1 MVAVVNWIDKTAPVA
16 TVNYSTQGWTRNE
29 VSATVSFDEADVEIL
44 NNNKSDTFIF
54 NKNGSFMFR
63 YRDKAGNVGEAEA
76 KVSWIFKKAPTPV
89 FEYSTKQLTN
99 RNVTVRIKEF
109 EVDEELSE
117 QTLRAYRAAIKVTSN
132 YGSSS
137 YVFTRNGEFI
147 FTYRDG
153 AGNEG
158 SQTITVDWIDKVVPT
173 GIIEYSTYDVCRGPV
188 TASISFDKPN
198 VTISNNPDNTFTF
211 DDNGEFTFEFADEL
225 GNRGTSTAVVT
236 WINKNLPVVEVNF
249 NITQKTD
256 KDVVATISFD
266 RDDVVIINND
276 GNFSYT
282 FTENGSFTFEYVYG
296 GNSFESHTVDVDW
309 IKKTISIKY
318 YNDGLV
324 KEDVIAYGSGYQ
336 ILFVIEDTESKTFSH
351 WADGEDKYFE
361 GDILSLEDDLSLTAV
376 FIGNGD
382 NNGDNSGDNNGD
394 NSGDNDNNGGNDNT
408 GNGDNTE
415 GGKKGS
421 NTGAIVAAV
430 VISVAVAG
438 AAAVTGVILYK
449 RKKSH

>member
-1 MVAVVNWIDKTAPVA
+1 MF
-16 TVNYSTQGWTRNE
+16 
-29 VSATVSFDEADVEIL
+29 SAE
-44 NNNKSDTFIF
+44 
-54 NKNGSFMFR
+54 
-63 YRDKAGNVGEAEA
+63 
-76 KVSWIFKKAPTPV
+76 
-89 FEYSTKQLTN
+89 
-99 RNVTVRIKEF
+99 
-109 EVDEELSE
+109 
-117 QTLRAYRAAIKVTSN
+117 
-132 YGSSS
+132 
-137 YVFTRNGEFI
+137 
-147 FTYRDG
+147 
-153 AGNEG
+153 
-158 SQTITVDWIDKVVPT
+158 
-173 GIIEYSTYDVCRGPV
+173 CH
-188 TASISFDKPN
+188 
-198 VTISNNPDNTFTF
+198 DNTFTF

-225 GNRGTSTAVVT
+225 GNKGTSTAVVT